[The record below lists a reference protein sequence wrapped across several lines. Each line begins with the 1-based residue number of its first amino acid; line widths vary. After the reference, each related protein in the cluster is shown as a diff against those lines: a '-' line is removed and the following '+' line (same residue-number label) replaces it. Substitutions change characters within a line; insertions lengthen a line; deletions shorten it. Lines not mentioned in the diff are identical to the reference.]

1 MNKVNPCHVCDAVVD
16 FSKGGAVICMTF
28 FLGNITN
35 VGNYSFCHNC
45 YKERVEQSLKKL
57 NDDAN
62 MKMLF
67 GGIE

>member
-1 MNKVNPCHVCDAVVD
+1 MNRANPCHFCGATVD
-16 FSKGGAVICMTF
+16 FSKGGAVIAMTF
-28 FLGNITN
+28 CIGNITN
-35 VGNYSFCHNC
+35 ISNYSFCCDC

-67 GGIE
+67 GGTE

>member
-1 MNKVNPCHVCDAVVD
+1 MNRVNPCHFCGAAVD
-16 FSKGGAVICMTF
+16 FSKGGTIIAMTF
-28 FLGNITN
+28 CIGNITN
-35 VGNYSFCHNC
+35 VGNHSFCCDC
-45 YKERVEQSLKKL
+45 YKEHVEQSLKKL